1 MKKVIPH
8 TVRNTTSKKR
18 QLLMRI
24 LSVLFWFATWA
35 AAAKLIDRE
44 LFLPGP
50 LLVFSS
56 LSRLITSDSYLPAIG
71 NSMFNIISGYLLALL
86 TGTLLAVISYRADA
100 LRAFISL
107 PLRIIRTIPVA
118 SFIILALLWF
128 SSKRLALVI
137 SFLMAVPIIYENILE
152 GLDNTDKELLEMSY
166 IVKMPVTKKIKLIY
180 FPQIF
185 PYLCAALSTGAGLA
199 WKSGVAAEVI
209 GISRNTIGNRLYQ
222 SKIYLDTPELFAW
235 TLTIIA
241 ISLVFEGVIKAVLK
255 LIQRHSCTGK
265 DKK

>member
-1 MKKVIPH
+1 MKMVSHH
-8 TVRNTTSKKR
+8 TVHNTTSKKR
-18 QLLMRI
+18 QLFMRVMAI
-24 LSVLFWFATWA
+24 FFWLTAWT

-50 LLVFSS
+50 LLVLSA
-56 LSRLITSDSYLPAIG
+56 LSRLIASDSYLPAIG
-71 NSMFNIISGYLLALL
+71 NSMTNILCGYLLALL
-86 TGTLLAVISYRADA
+86 SGTLLAVISYRAEV
-100 LRAFISL
+100 LRAFVSL
-107 PLRIIRTIPVA
+107 PLRIVRTIPVA
-118 SFIILALLWF
+118 SFIILALLWL

-137 SFLMAVPIIYENILE
+137 SFLMVVPIIYENVLE

-166 IVKMPVTKKIKLIY
+166 IVKMPLAKKIKLIY

-235 TLTIIA
+235 TLTIIF
-241 ISLVFEGVIKAVLK
+241 ISLMSESVIKAL
-255 LIQRHSCTGK
+255 LRLMQ
-265 DKK
+265 KKVCL

>member
-1 MKKVIPH
+1 
-8 TVRNTTSKKR
+8 
-18 QLLMRI
+18 MRVMAI
-24 LSVLFWFATWA
+24 FFWLTAWT

-50 LLVFSS
+50 LLVLSA
-56 LSRLITSDSYLPAIG
+56 LSRLIASDSYLPAIG
-71 NSMFNIISGYLLALL
+71 NSMANILCGYLLALL
-86 TGTLLAVISYRADA
+86 SGTLLAVISYRAEV
-100 LRAFISL
+100 LRAFVSL
-107 PLRIIRTIPVA
+107 PLRIVRTIPVA

-137 SFLMAVPIIYENILE
+137 SFLMVVPIIYENVLE

-235 TLTIIA
+235 TLTIIF
-241 ISLVFEGVIKAVLK
+241 ISLMSESVIKAL
-255 LIQRHSCTGK
+255 LRLMQ
-265 DKK
+265 KKVCL

>member
-1 MKKVIPH
+1 MNKVTPHIFEKKL
-8 TVRNTTSKKR
+8 SKR
-18 QLLMRI
+18 AQLISRFVSI
-24 LSVLFWFATWA
+24 LLWIAIWTI
-35 AAAKLIDRE
+35 AAKIIDRE

-50 LLVFSS
+50 LLVLSA
-56 LSRLITSDSYLPAIG
+56 LSRLIASGSYLPAIG
-71 NSMFNIISGYLLALL
+71 NSMTNILCGYLLALL
-86 TGTLLAVISYRADA
+86 SGTLLAVISYRAEV
-100 LRAFISL
+100 LRAFVSL
-107 PLRIIRTIPVA
+107 PLRIVRTIPVA

-137 SFLMAVPIIYENILE
+137 SFLMVVPIIYENVLE

-166 IVKMPVTKKIKLIY
+166 IVKMPLARKIKLIY

-235 TLTIIA
+235 TLTIIF
-241 ISLVFEGVIKAVLK
+241 ISLMSESAIKAL
-255 LIQRHSCTGK
+255 LRLMQ
-265 DKK
+265 KKVCL

>member
-1 MKKVIPH
+1 MKKVSHH
-8 TVRNTTSKKR
+8 TVHNTTSKKR
-18 QLLMRI
+18 QLFMRVMAI
-24 LSVLFWFATWA
+24 FFWLTAWT

-50 LLVFSS
+50 LLVLSA
-56 LSRLITSDSYLPAIG
+56 LSRLIASDSYLPAIG
-71 NSMFNIISGYLLALL
+71 NSMANILCGYLLALL
-86 TGTLLAVISYRADA
+86 SGTLLAVISYRAEV
-100 LRAFISL
+100 LRAFVSL
-107 PLRIIRTIPVA
+107 PLRIVRTIPVA

-137 SFLMAVPIIYENILE
+137 SFLMVVPIIYENVLE

-235 TLTIIA
+235 TLTIIF
-241 ISLVFEGVIKAVLK
+241 ISLMSESVIKAL
-255 LIQRHSCTGK
+255 LRLMQ
-265 DKK
+265 KKVCL

>member
-1 MKKVIPH
+1 M
-8 TVRNTTSKKR
+8 TN
-18 QLLMRI
+18 I
-24 LSVLFWFATWA
+24 LC
-35 AAAKLIDRE
+35 
-44 LFLPGP
+44 
-50 LLVFSS
+50 
-56 LSRLITSDSYLPAIG
+56 
-71 NSMFNIISGYLLALL
+71 GYLLALL
-86 TGTLLAVISYRADA
+86 SGTLLAVISYRAEV
-100 LRAFISL
+100 LRAFVSL
-107 PLRIIRTIPVA
+107 PLRIVRTIPVA

-137 SFLMAVPIIYENILE
+137 SFLMVVPIIYENVLE

-166 IVKMPVTKKIKLIY
+166 IVKMPLAKKIKLIY

-235 TLTIIA
+235 TLTIIF
-241 ISLVFEGVIKAVLK
+241 ISLMSESVIKAL
-255 LIQRHSCTGK
+255 LRLMQ
-265 DKK
+265 KKVCL

>member
-1 MKKVIPH
+1 MNKVTPHIFEKKL
-8 TVRNTTSKKR
+8 SKR
-18 QLLMRI
+18 AQLISRFVSI
-24 LSVLFWFATWA
+24 LLWIAIWTIAS
-35 AAAKLIDRE
+35 KIIDRE

-50 LLVFSS
+50 LLVLSA
-56 LSRLITSDSYLPAIG
+56 LSRLIASDSYLPAIG
-71 NSMFNIISGYLLALL
+71 NSMTNILCGYLLALL
-86 TGTLLAVISYRADA
+86 SGTLLAVISYRAEV
-100 LRAFISL
+100 LRAFVSL
-107 PLRIIRTIPVA
+107 PLRIVRTIPVA

-137 SFLMAVPIIYENILE
+137 SFLMVVPIIYENVLE

-235 TLTIIA
+235 TLTIIF
-241 ISLVFEGVIKAVLK
+241 ISLMSESVIKAL
-255 LIQRHSCTGK
+255 LRLMQ
-265 DKK
+265 KKVCL